1 MAIPDYQEIM
11 LPLLEIAGDGGLHS
25 VAEAIERL
33 SEKYRLT
40 DDDRRELLPSG
51 TQHRF
56 DNRVYWARTYLK
68 QAGLLN
74 FPERGQ
80 FQITGVGKGV
90 LADKPPRIDV
100 KFLER
105 FPVFLEFRK
114 RRGKS
119 TKNDTAP
126 SEIPQ
131 SPEESLEENYQILND
146 KLVADLLVQV
156 KAASPRFFEN
166 LVIDLLVGMG
176 YGGSRRDAG
185 RAVGRSGD
193 GGIDGII
200 KEDKLG
206 LDVIYVQAKRWEAT
220 VGRPVVQAFAGYLEG
235 VRAKRGI
242 LITTSGFSSDA
253 RHYVENIEKKIV
265 LIDGEDLANLMIE
278 HDIAVSTV
286 AEYQV
291 KKIDNDYFTED

>member
-11 LPLLEIAGDGGLHS
+11 LPLLEMAGDGELHS
-25 VAEAIERL
+25 VSEAIEFL
-33 SEKYRLT
+33 AEKYSLT

-51 TQHRF
+51 TQYRF

-68 QAGLLN
+68 QAGLLT
-74 FPERGQ
+74 FPQRGL
-80 FQITGVGKGV
+80 FQLTSVGKGV
-90 LADKPPRIDV
+90 LVEKPSRIDV
-100 KFLER
+100 KYLDR

-114 RRGKS
+114 RRAKS
-119 TKNDTAP
+119 TKADSRP

-131 SPEESLEENYQILND
+131 SPEESLEENYQVLND
-146 KLVADLLVQV
+146 RLVADLLSHI

-206 LDVIYVQAKRWEAT
+206 LDVIYVQAKRWENT
-220 VGRPVVQAFAGYLEG
+220 VGRPVVMAFAGSLDG

-242 LITTSGFSSDA
+242 LITTSVFSSDA
-253 RHYVENIEKKIV
+253 RQYVDNIEKKII
-265 LIDGEDLANLMIE
+265 LIDGEDLASLMIE
-278 HDIAVSTV
+278 HDVAVSTM
-286 AEYQV
+286 ATYQV
-291 KKIDNDYFTED
+291 KKIDSDYFTEE